1 MKPTEKAPNL
11 SLPLVN
17 DTEWELYSQNPEH
30 FTLLVF
36 YRGLH
41 CPVCKKQLED
51 LSSKL
56 EDFKNEGVNVVAIS
70 MDTEKRAKLSQEKW
84 DTGNLPIAY
93 GLSKEDAKT
102 WGLYFSKAISDS
114 EPELFSEPGLF
125 LIKNDHSLYFSSIQ
139 TMPFARPKVE
149 DLIKAI
155 QFIKDKDYPARG
167 KA

>member
-1 MKPTEKAPNL
+1 MKPTEKVPNL

-17 DTEWELYSQNPEH
+17 DTEWELYNQNPEH

-41 CPVCKKQLED
+41 CPVCKKQLEE

-56 EDFKNEGVNVVAIS
+56 
-70 MDTEKRAKLSQEKW
+70 
-84 DTGNLPIAY
+84 
-93 GLSKEDAKT
+93 EDAKT